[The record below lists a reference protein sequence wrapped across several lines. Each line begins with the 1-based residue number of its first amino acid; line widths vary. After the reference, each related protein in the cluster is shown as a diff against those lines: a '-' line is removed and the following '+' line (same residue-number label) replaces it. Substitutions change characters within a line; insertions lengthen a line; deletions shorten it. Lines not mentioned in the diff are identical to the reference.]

1 MYAYTYSHVEFD
13 LFICVQVPTLHA
25 VLYPELPRRRQ
36 KSQEGLR
43 TRTHTHAPTQTRK
56 HASTCAHTHERENE
70 KKNAIR
76 SIRNIQIQNTS
87 CAAAHCNNLQHTALH
102 CNTHIQDTPRA
113 TYIHYP
119 HQPTVHTHIY
129 AHIHTHTH
137 TYTNAHTHTNV
148 ETKSQF
154 LLAMWL

>member
-1 MYAYTYSHVEFD
+1 MYVYTYSHVAFD

-36 KSQEGLR
+36 KSQESLS

-56 HASTCAHTHERENE
+56 HASTCTHTHERENE

-76 SIRNIQIQNTS
+76 SIRQIQIQNTS
-87 CAAAHCNNLQHTALH
+87 CDAAHCNNLQHTALH
-102 CNTHIQDTPRA
+102 CNTHILDTPRE
-113 TYIHYP
+113 TYVHYP
-119 HQPTVHTHIY
+119 HQATVHTHIR
-129 AHIHTHTH
+129 AHTYTYTHTH
-137 TYTNAHTHTNV
+137 THTHTNV

-154 LLAMWL
+154 LPAMQL